1 MATATASGSTYCCNT
16 LLHLPRPTHFRRI
29 SPPPTH
35 RLELSLSLSLAA
47 RFATCRAAAVE
58 SGTARFGSRARASS
72 GPPPPPV
79 FETVEE
85 EEEEEERGWS
95 DAEAEFSDGVE
106 DEQEWAGGNG
116 AARGEDLGADAGED
130 LSGWT
135 RQWPRPRELFV
146 CNLPRRCDVEDL
158 LQLFRPHGTVLSV
171 EVSRDTET
179 GISRGTAFVTMRSL
193 AEARTAINA
202 LDGFDLDGREIFVKL
217 ASDVIS
223 NRKNVNLTHI
233 TPTKDHI
240 FESPHKIYVGNLAWS
255 VQPQDLRELFT
266 QCGTVVS
273 TRLLTDRKGGRN
285 RVYGFLSFSSAEELE
300 AALKLDRTVFFG
312 RDIVVKAAHVEV
324 KAAHVERQSP

>member
-1 MATATASGSTYCCNT
+1 MATAAASASTYCCNT
-16 LLHLPRPTHFRRI
+16 LLHLPRLTHFRRI
-29 SPPPTH
+29 SPPLTH
-35 RLELSLSLSLAA
+35 RPELSFVT
-47 RFATCRAAAVE
+47 RRAAAVE
-58 SGTARFGSRARASS
+58 SGNARFGPRARASS
-72 GPPPPPV
+72 GPPPPPPPV

-85 EEEEEERGWS
+85 EKEEEEERGWS
-95 DAEAEFSDGVE
+95 DAEAEFSDEVE

-116 AARGEDLGADAGED
+116 VARREDLGADAGED

-158 LQLFRPHGTVLSV
+158 LVLFGPHGTVLSV
-171 EVSRDTET
+171 EVSRDAET
-179 GISRGTAFVTMRSL
+179 GISRGTAFITMRSL

-300 AALKLDRTVFFG
+300 AALKLDKTVFFG
-312 RDIVVKAAHVEV
+312 RDIVVKE
-324 KAAHVERQSP
+324 AHVERQSA

>member
-1 MATATASGSTYCCNT
+1 MATATASGSPYCCNT
-16 LLHLPRPTHFRRI
+16 LLHLPTPAHFRRV
-29 SPPPTH
+29 SPPPTN
-35 RLELSLSLSLAA
+35 RPKLSL
-47 RFATCRAAAVE
+47 E
-58 SGTARFGSRARASS
+58 SGTARFDPRARASS
-72 GPPPPPV
+72 GPPPV
-79 FETVEE
+79 FETVV

-95 DAEAEFSDGVE
+95 DAEGVFSDEAEE
-106 DEQEWAGGNG
+106 DEQEWAGRNG
-116 AARGEDLGADAGED
+116 AARGADLGVDAGED

-135 RQWPRPRELFV
+135 RQWPRPRDLFV

-158 LQLFRPHGTVLSV
+158 LQLFSPHGTVLSV
-171 EVSRDTET
+171 EVSRDSET

-223 NRKNVNLTHI
+223 NRKTIKLTHI

-285 RVYGFLSFSSAEELE
+285 RAYGFLSFSSAEELE

-312 RDIVVKAAHVEV
+312 RDIVVKE
-324 KAAHVERQSP
+324 AHVERQSP

>member
-1 MATATASGSTYCCNT
+1 MATAATSGSPYCCNT
-16 LLHLPRPTHFRRI
+16 LLHLPRPAHFRRV

-35 RLELSLSLSLAA
+35 RPELSLAA
-47 RFATCRAAAVE
+47 RFAAPVE
-58 SGTARFGSRARASS
+58 LGVARFGLTARASS
-72 GPPPPPV
+72 GPPPPPFV
-79 FETVEE
+79 ETVVEE
-85 EEEEEERGWS
+85 EEQEDERGWS
-95 DAEAEFSDGVE
+95 DAEAQFSDEADE

-116 AARGEDLGADAGED
+116 AARGADLGVDAGED
-130 LSGWT
+130 LSGWA

-158 LQLFRPHGTVLSV
+158 LQLFRLHGTVLSV
-171 EVSRDTET
+171 EISRDAET

-193 AEARTAINA
+193 AEARTAVNA

-285 RVYGFLSFSSAEELE
+285 RAYGFLSFSSAEELE

-312 RDIVVKAAHVEV
+312 RDIVVKEAHVEG
-324 KAAHVERQSP
+324 RSP